1 MLSHIKIPHTWRFEE
16 TPRRL
21 PRRPRHP
28 TLPPTGH
35 EGPAAPRPR
44 PRRSLSVRFH
54 ASPAKGCPV
63 GAQRGAD
70 MRAPRDRR
78 RRASSHG
85 LRGHLSIFFGETS
98 IEALHPFLIGLL
110 RFGLLSFRSALRT
123 PFWMSLS
130 SDTTISKYFLPLHGR
145 PFTLLAVSFE
155 ARKFL
160 ILRYSRFLLLLPV
173 LMLPGPAHLGDTL
186 GLWGQ
191 RVGDPG
197 SSHVLAHAGTPAL
210 LVRPTE
216 VSSPFSVSAAAPH
229 GYVRPP
235 PPTPTHAPSETP
247 TKAVP
252 LSSFHRRGN

>member
-1 MLSHIKIPHTWRFEE
+1 MAAAP
-16 TPRRL
+16 PYVAADGA
-21 PRRPRHP
+21 RRPRCSTSSATPVAFCSFSRQPREGVSGGSSAGRRHARP
-28 TLPPTGH
+28 SRSVTACIFSRAQRPPVHLLWRNVYRG
-35 EGPAAPRPR
+35 
-44 PRRSLSVRFH
+44 
-54 ASPAKGCPV
+54 ASPLF
-63 GAQRGAD
+63 
-70 MRAPRDRR
+70 DR
-78 RRASSHG
+78 
-85 LRGHLSIFFGETS
+85 I
-98 IEALHPFLIGLL
+98 IPFW
-110 RFGLLSFRSALRT
+110 LLSFRSALRT

-130 SDTTISKYFLPLHGR
+130 SDTTISKYFLPLHRR
-145 PFTLLAVSFE
+145 PFTLLTVSFE

-160 ILRYSRFLLLLPV
+160 IPRHSRFLLLLPV

-197 SSHVLAHAGTPAL
+197 SSHVLAHTGTPAL

-229 GYVRPP
+229 GHVRPP